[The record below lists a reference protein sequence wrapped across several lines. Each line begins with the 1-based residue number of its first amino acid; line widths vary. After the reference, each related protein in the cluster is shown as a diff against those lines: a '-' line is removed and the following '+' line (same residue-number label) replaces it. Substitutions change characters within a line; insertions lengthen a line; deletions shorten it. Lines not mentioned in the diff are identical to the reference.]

1 MSSSRGYI
9 GRSQM
14 VCPSVLRLALVA
26 PGASTLKF
34 ASTQS
39 SKNAGSQCGDLT
51 IVEWKSLGSSPTLK
65 NKARST
71 SITVPVVTTTVRLPD
86 LRTAVG
92 PMVGSY
98 FHVSHFIVPSASEI
112 TDQLSSS
119 GTNWCGIRI
128 RKRGKY
134 RMRVIGPNHLRN
146 DGVTVSRRARAW
158 GVCSVCES
166 YWPGHGCSH

>member
-1 MSSSRGYI
+1 
-9 GRSQM
+9 M

-65 NKARST
+65 NRARST

-112 TDQLSSS
+112 TDQSSSS
-119 GTNWCGIRI
+119 GTNWLSCVPPIPIRNVPPTPSLCAVAAASGSASGASIECG
-128 RKRGKY
+128 
-134 RMRVIGPNHLRN
+134 
-146 DGVTVSRRARAW
+146 
-158 GVCSVCES
+158 
-166 YWPGHGCSH
+166 